1 MTEQLSTHTHTH
13 THTHAHTHTHTHT
26 TQKDGSFEIVDHIET
41 LEIDISNK
49 QMQKKIERHGNK
61 TF

>member
-1 MTEQLSTHTHTH
+1 MHTYTHM
-13 THTHAHTHTHTHT
+13 HTHTHT
-26 TQKDGSFEIVDHIET
+26 TQKDRSFEIVDHIET

-49 QMQKKIERHGNK
+49 QMQKDKKRERKKHGNK